1 MPDLDFKDLDKL
13 IENIRRIEKKSSKIK
28 EVSLKK
34 SGDLIKK
41 SMERNVPRSNL
52 NKRHLAD
59 NIRVS
64 DVEKN
69 NGVDIV
75 KFSPESDFD
84 YWIYTEYGTSNIP
97 AQHWAEKSVLQNK
110 KKVKRIVE
118 DELKRSLE

>member
-84 YWIYTEYGTSNIP
+84 YWIYTEYGTSSIP

-110 KKVKRIVE
+110 KKIKRIVE